1 MNWRLKLISVS
12 VILAVVFVLHVRLVR
27 FSTTV
32 SHGALDAV
40 ICIGKVI
47 RLNTTEDID
56 QIVSLQI
63 TSGRFRGQTI
73 DFNNKKIGRIFSD
86 RDFFIGNRVFLE
98 IPLRSKDQQT
108 VTSVQ
113 LLERFRTPFLLYL
126 AGIFSCLMVLVGGVK
141 GIRALL
147 ALCVSAMAVFFI
159 LLPLLVK
166 GYNPITVAL
175 AISALLTVVTFVFI
189 TGLSRK
195 VVSGVI
201 GTLGGLAAVGI
212 LSVICQKVM
221 YFTGLAEEFGYL
233 ELGIALWRTSA
244 SHGWNFHGILV
255 AGMILGAV
263 GAMMDV
269 AMSISSAVYEV
280 KAVNPRVTVHQAIG
294 AGLNVGRDVM
304 GTMADTLIFAYLGA
318 DIITLLL
325 PRIEFPEVG
334 VSYPFLRLIN
344 DEATAVSL
352 IQAIVGTIGLVLTVP
367 ITAVVAGLSTR
378 WAMPADDDD
387 RVGQAEAL
395 DIVQE
400 PAEIDIGH
408 NIPYLV
414 PIALVVVIGLTFLLQ
429 HRIQREAAAI
439 STFTGSEGEILSKSE
454 YVKGRILRRLEQNT
468 SSNARQNHIL
478 EIEVMSG
485 MYKGQ
490 QMVVRNIVNP
500 NMPLLSIPAEPGDI
514 ILCRLG
520 GTPDQVGLV
529 KQVQEYGRD
538 RFLIWMLGLMLIC
551 VILVGRDEGVR
562 TVCALVGAGIV
573 IYFFMLP
580 LIADGKPPVLIV
592 TLSSGM
598 IAFCSLV
605 FVIGPSRKTFSAV
618 LGTMG
623 GVMASAV
630 IVIAAQQFLHFSG
643 MEDAIAVDIV
653 EALQTPPFNFQ
664 QLLLAGMLIGLLGVA
679 VDGAI
684 EVSSS
689 MEEIRRANPSMSNWK
704 LIASGMNVGTDIL
717 GTMVN
722 TLVFAYLG
730 VRLLLLMAVA
740 SPDLQL
746 FQYPLVEL
754 LSVGMMSAE
763 ILRILAG
770 TLGLVLTIPITA
782 LISGFWNWRAVG
794 QTKGSV
800 GKRA

>member
-12 VILAVVFVLHVRLVR
+12 VILAVVFVLHVRLMR

-126 AGIFSCLMVLVGGVK
+126 AGLFSCLMVLVGGAK

-147 ALCVSAMAVFFI
+147 ALCVSGMAVFFI

-175 AISALLTVVTFVFI
+175 AISALLTVLTFVFI

-212 LSVICQKVM
+212 LSVICQRVM

-280 KAVNPRVTVHQAIG
+280 KTVNPRVTVHQAIG

-334 VSYPFLRLIN
+334 ISYPFLRLIN

-378 WAMPADDDD
+378 WAMPADNDDDDDD
-387 RVGQAEAL
+387 RVGQAEVL
-395 DIVQE
+395 GIVQE
-400 PAEIDIGH
+400 PAEIDTGH

-429 HRIQREAAAI
+429 HRIQRESAAI
-439 STFTGSEGEILSKSE
+439 STFTGSEGEILSTSE
-454 YVKGRILRRLEQNT
+454 YVKARILRRLELNT

-478 EIEVMSG
+478 EIKVMSG
-485 MYKGQ
+485 IYKGQ
-490 QMVVRNIVNP
+490 QMVVRNIVNL

-514 ILCRLG
+514 VLCRLG
-520 GTPDQVGLV
+520 GTPDQIGLV

-538 RFLIWMLGLMLIC
+538 RVLIWMLGLMLIC

-573 IYFFMLP
+573 VYFFLLP
-580 LIADGKPPVLIV
+580 LIADGKPPVLV
-592 TLSSGM
+592 
-598 IAFCSLV
+598 
-605 FVIGPSRKTFSAV
+605 
-618 LGTMG
+618 GTMG
-623 GVMASAV
+623 GVMTSAV

-653 EALQTPPFNFQ
+653 EALRTPPFDFQ

-689 MEEIRRANPSMSNWK
+689 MEEIRRANPSMSNWR
-704 LIASGMNVGTDIL
+704 LITSGMNVGTDIL

-746 FQYPLVEL
+746 FQYPPVEM

-770 TLGLVLTIPITA
+770 ILGLVLTIPITA